1 MKVEEEKIIGSIMN
15 GYGHRGWVNY
25 PAGRPDYHRKR
36 MAAALMNRARQALL
50 ERDYPKMNLQVRA
63 GNISQSSSTRTSD
76 ISKITC
82 ARANYVSA
90 LTADFGPTNPNKLPF
105 LERQFVKNLKITQQS
120 LRFRPDRRA
129 LGLPR
134 QPR

>member
-50 ERDYPKMNLQVRA
+50 ERDCPKMNLQVRA
-63 GNISQSSSTRTSD
+63 GNISAIKFYENIGYFEDHVRS
-76 ISKITC
+76 C
-82 ARANYVSA
+82 
-90 LTADFGPTNPNKLPF
+90 
-105 LERQFVKNLKITQQS
+105 E
-120 LRFRPDRRA
+120 LR
-129 LGLPR
+129 LGTDG
-134 QPR
+134 